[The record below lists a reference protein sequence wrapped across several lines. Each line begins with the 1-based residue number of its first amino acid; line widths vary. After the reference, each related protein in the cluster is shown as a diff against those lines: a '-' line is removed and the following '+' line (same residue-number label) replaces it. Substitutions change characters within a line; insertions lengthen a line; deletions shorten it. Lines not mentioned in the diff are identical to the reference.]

1 MIQIFKFFSFNF
13 FSKFFTFNLVIVNC
27 SFSFLYYKMQKTLV
41 NVNVVD
47 NVVSGAAV
55 TFFLFD
61 KLNLPD
67 SQRKWK
73 RSIES

>member
-1 MIQIFKFFSFNF
+1 M
-13 FSKFFTFNLVIVNC
+13 LIVV
-27 SFSFLYYKMQKTLV
+27 FSFLYYKMQKTLV